1 MGLSSLGI
9 GSNLDIEGMVTK
21 LMSVEQAPLTR
32 MAKTETSYQA
42 KLTGFGTLKGAIAQF
57 QSSVRALSDV
67 SKFQAVKSSV
77 IDSSV
82 ATVSATATA
91 ATGTY
96 ALQVTQLAHNQ
107 KLVADGV
114 ASDSM
119 PLGKGVITFD
129 FGTIVGPLDPATG
142 KNTGA
147 TLDPATGKYTD
158 ATAFTAGAAAS
169 KTVTIDGASSLADI
183 RDAINKA
190 AIGVTAAIVNDGSGT
205 PYRLTLTQQST
216 GEASSMK
223 ISVADADPAASPL
236 LSAVLTNDPLDPAHA
251 MKETATATNA
261 KFSVDGIAVSK
272 ATNTITDVLS
282 GVTINLM
289 KENPGT
295 TTALTVARDT
305 ASVSNAVTSFVKA
318 YNDISQTLRDAMAYN
333 ATTKTGAIL
342 NGEASVRTIQTQV
355 RNVMSAPISG
365 APGGFSTL
373 SQIGVSMQKDGTLA
387 IDSTKLN
394 TALTTN
400 FDGFAGLF
408 ATTTP
413 ASTDPAVT
421 PASVNG
427 YAAQFDQLATT
438 LLGTD
443 GPLTARTNGIT
454 ASIKNLNLQETAI
467 SDRLAGIEKRYRAQF
482 TALDLSISSMNTT
495 SSYLTQ
501 QLTAISNLSK
511 Q

>member
-1 MGLSSLGI
+1 VGLSSLGI
-9 GSNLDIEGMVTK
+9 GSNLDIESIVTK
-21 LMSVEQAPLTR
+21 LMSVEQQPLTR
-32 MAKTETSYQA
+32 MAKQETSYQM
-42 KLTGFGTLKGAIAQF
+42 KLTGFGTLKGAISQF
-57 QSSVRALSDV
+57 QTSVKSLSDV

-77 IDSSV
+77 VDTSV
-82 ATVSATATA
+82 ATVSATSSA

-107 KLVADGV
+107 KLVAAGV
-114 ASDSM
+114 ASDTAE
-119 PLGKGVITFD
+119 LGKGVITFD
-129 FGTIVGPLDPATG
+129 FGTIVGPTDPLTG
-142 KNTGA
+142 NTNA
-147 TLDPATGKYTD
+147 TLGPDGKYTN
-158 ATAFTAGAAAS
+158 ATAFTPGAAAS
-169 KTVTIDGASSLADI
+169 KTVTIEGASSLADI

-205 PYRLTLTQQST
+205 PYRLTLTQQAT

-223 ISVADADPAASPL
+223 ISVAGTDADGSPL
-236 LSAVLTNDPLDPAHA
+236 LSTLLTHDPMDPAHA

-272 ATNTITDVLS
+272 ASNTVSDVLA

-305 ASVSNAVTSFVKA
+305 ASVSNAVTGFVKA
-318 YNDISQTLRDAMAYN
+318 FNDISQTLRDAMAYD

-355 RNVMSAPISG
+355 RSVLATPISG
-365 APGGFSTL
+365 ASGGFTGL
-373 SQIGVSMQKDGTLA
+373 SQVGVTMQKDGTLA
-387 IDSTKLN
+387 VDSAKL
-394 TALTTN
+394 TAALSSN

-408 ATTTP
+408 AAIP
-413 ASTDPAVT
+413 ASGTGAT
-421 PASVNG
+421 AKPASKG
-427 YAAQFDQLATT
+427 YAAQFDDLTT
-438 LLGTD
+438 LLLSAG
-443 GPLTARTNGIT
+443 GPLTARTDGIT
-454 ASIKNLNLQETAI
+454 ASIKNLTKQGDDLSA
-467 SDRLAGIEKRYRAQF
+467 RLVGVEKRYRAQF

-501 QLTAISNLSK
+501 QLAAISNLSK
-511 Q
+511 

>member
-57 QSSVRALSDV
+57 QTSVRALSDV

-114 ASDSM
+114 ASDAT
-119 PLGKGVITFD
+119 PFGKGVITFD
-129 FGTIVGPLDPATG
+129 FGTIVGPVVNG
-142 KNTGA
+142 KNTSA
-147 TLDPATGKYTD
+147 SLDPATGKYID
-158 ATAFTAGAAAS
+158 ATAFTPGTATS

-190 AIGVTAAIVNDGSGT
+190 GIGVTAAIVNDGSDT

-223 ISVADADPAASPL
+223 ISVVDDAGATSPL
-236 LSAVLTNDPLDPAHA
+236 LSSVLTHDPLDATHA

-272 ATNTITDVLS
+272 ASNTITDVLS

-365 APGGFSTL
+365 TTGGLSTL
-373 SQIGVSMQKDGTLA
+373 SQIGVAMQKDGTLA

-413 ASTDPAVT
+413 KSTDPAVT
-421 PASVNG
+421 PASVKG

-443 GPLTARTNGIT
+443 GPMTARTNGIT

-467 SDRLAGIEKRYRAQF
+467 SGRLAGIEKRYRAQF
-482 TALDLSISSMNTT
+482 TALDMSISSMNTT